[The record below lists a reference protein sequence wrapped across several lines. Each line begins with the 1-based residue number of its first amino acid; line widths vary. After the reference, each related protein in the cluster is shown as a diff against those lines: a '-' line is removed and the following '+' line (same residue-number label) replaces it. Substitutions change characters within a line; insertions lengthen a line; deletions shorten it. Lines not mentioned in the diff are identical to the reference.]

1 MHEGCFALHIGGGGG
16 IGYYWGAP
24 GLKNPPCPTHPLMS
38 MIVNLLQVL
47 SKTVADALEYAKDPR
62 TKQTERFV
70 RMFDRFF
77 DMMNTRS
84 LEECVHK
91 RKPDLAPYRTS
102 GDTRLEVCLLTS
114 QLASNGFYIACL

>member
-1 MHEGCFALHIGGGGG
+1 
-16 IGYYWGAP
+16 
-24 GLKNPPCPTHPLMS
+24 MS
-38 MIVNLLQVL
+38 FVLFLQVL
-47 SKTVADALEYAKDPR
+47 SKTVADALEYVGDPR

-77 DMMNTRS
+77 DMLNTRS

-102 GDTRLEVCLLTS
+102 QDTRLEVFITLVVAPLLLEFILMYS
-114 QLASNGFYIACL
+114 G